1 MFKKGDLVKRVK
13 ILSVTDEDYEWVV
26 DENIENDF
34 GIVLDVETPKYDVMV
49 SHMEYPECFVKVL
62 WQKNDWGPMWHWA
75 EELKVIKNNK
85 K

>member
-1 MFKKGDLVKRVK
+1 MFKVGDLVKRVK
-13 ILSVTDEDYEWVV
+13 ILSVTDFDYEWIA
-26 DENIENDF
+26 DEHVENDF